1 MFCLNYYPSQKYIE
15 DADELMI
22 PYNRGDR
29 TLQDFIKKY
38 QQKTIIIK
46 LILVDLTD
54 IDIQLLRGLCNK
66 YHNVKVIIHGKDK
79 VTLMQQNQIPFFIA
93 HSVSTVDELYDF
105 ISYHPTDIYI
115 GNELGFLLDKVS
127 NLLHKN
133 NIKVRVIPNMCQAN
147 GFNLSAI
154 KTFFIRPEDIPIYS
168 TFVDVFEIVADKNR
182 QQTLFKVYKQEKWF
196 GKLSDLIVGFSDDL
210 DNKYIINSF
219 GPIRS
224 KCGKRCLLTPGSCN
238 ICDRL
243 VETAATLKDNK
254 IVISRQ
260 KKTN

>member
-22 PYNRGDR
+22 PYSRGDR
-29 TLQDFIKKY
+29 ALQDFIKKY

-54 IDIQLLRGLCNK
+54 IDIQLLKGLCNK

-93 HSVSTVDELYDF
+93 HGVSTVDELYDF

-115 GNELGFLLDKVS
+115 GNELGFSLDKVS

-147 GFNLSAI
+147 GFNLPVI
-154 KTFFIRPEDIPIYS
+154 KTFFIRPEDISIYS
-168 TFVDVFEIVADKNR
+168 TFVDVFEIVADKNY

-210 DNKYIINSF
+210 DNKYIIDSF

-243 VETAATLKDNK
+243 IETAATLKDNK

>member
-29 TLQDFIKKY
+29 ALQDFIKKY

-54 IDIQLLRGLCNK
+54 IDIQLLKGLCNK

-93 HSVSTVDELYDF
+93 HGVSTVDELYDF

-115 GNELGFLLDKVS
+115 GNELGFSLDKVS

-147 GFNLSAI
+147 GFNLPVI
-154 KTFFIRPEDIPIYS
+154 KTFFIRPEDISIYS
-168 TFVDVFEIVADKNR
+168 TFVDVFEIVADKNY

-196 GKLSDLIVGFSDDL
+196 GKLKEVIPTFKGDL
-210 DNKYIINSF
+210 DSKYLLDTF
-219 GPIRS
+219 GMIRS
-224 KCGKRCLLTPGSCN
+224 KCGKRCLYKPGSCA
-238 ICDRL
+238 ICDRFSEL
-243 VETAATLKDNK
+243 AKTFEKNK
-254 IVISRQ
+254 IVIRTA
-260 KKTN
+260 KKKD